1 MNDSMPIGSADNLKS
16 LHEILQRLNEEFPG
30 AMVDAL
36 TELERLDQQSTLSD
50 GQARLAAL
58 YHVSHTLGSSLNM
71 DDVLRETMDAVIRL
85 TGAERGFLM
94 LINGQTGDLEL
105 RAARN
110 FQREN
115 LEQEEMQVSRTI
127 IEEVVRSSTG
137 ILTTNAQTDER
148 YSDRESIQHY
158 ALRSILCLPLLV
170 RAEAIGVIYVD
181 NRIKSGAFNSQD
193 RELLEAFAAQA
204 AIALENARLYTQI
217 DTQLAARVA
226 ELETFERIDREL
238 NTSLDLERVLDLTLE
253 RALHNTG
260 SASGWIALVGEPG
273 EPVPI
278 VAGEGKGTLVELED
292 STLRTALV
300 EGQMTRTREA
310 DQHNRYRLV
319 APVRRE
325 GNTLA
330 LIGMRRENS
339 PHTAEEEAFLMRL
352 AEHAAVA
359 IDNTRL
365 YKAVRQADESKSQF
379 ISIVSHELKIP
390 MTSIRGYAD
399 LIRQGAA
406 GDVTDQQA
414 KFLNTIISS
423 VDRMADLV
431 SDLSDISRIDTG
443 RLRITLEPL
452 PLADLVRDT
461 TASMRPQFDA
471 KNQQL
476 QLELAEGLPMVMA
489 DHNRLIQVLTN
500 LMSNANKY
508 TPDGGLI
515 RIRTIGEEGQVRLSV
530 QDSGIGL
537 SAADQALL
545 FSQFFRSEEPE
556 VREQAGWGL
565 GLYVTRRLLD
575 LMGGGIGVKSEPGSG
590 STFWI
595 TLPISRGNDL

>member
-1 MNDSMPIGSADNLKS
+1 MNNPTAGGEHANTRALRA
-16 LHEILQRLNEEFPG
+16 ILQRLDNEHPG
-30 AMVDAL
+30 IMADAL
-36 TELERLDQQSTLSD
+36 QELGLLEEQLGLPD
-50 GQARLAAL
+50 GQQRLAAL
-58 YHVSHTLGSSLNM
+58 YRVSRTLGSSLNM
-71 DDVLRETMDAVIRL
+71 DDVISETMDAVINL

-94 LINGQTGDLEL
+94 LIDHQTGELEL

-110 FQREN
+110 IQREN
-115 LEQEEMQVSRTI
+115 LDREGMQVSRSI
-127 IEEVVRSSTG
+127 LQQVVRSGKG
-137 ILTTNAQTDER
+137 IITTNAQTDER
-148 YSDRESIQHY
+148 FSNRESIQHY

-170 RAEAIGVIYVD
+170 RAQAMGAIYVD
-181 NRIKSGAFNSQD
+181 NRIKAGAFNAED

-204 AIALENARLYTQI
+204 AIALENARLYTQV

-226 ELETFERIDREL
+226 ELEIFERIDREL
-238 NTSLDLERVLDLTLE
+238 NTGLDLERVLDITLE
-253 RALHNTG
+253 WALDSTA
-260 SASGWIALVGEPG
+260 SESGWIALIPETGEQAA
-273 EPVPI
+273 I
-278 VAGEGKGTLVELED
+278 VAGSEKGSLLDLED
-292 STLRTALV
+292 PMLRAV
-300 EGQMTRTREA
+300 VADGRPTRTQLSGEEPV
-310 DQHNRYRLV
+310 HLMV

-325 GNTLA
+325 GLTIA
-330 LIGMRRENS
+330 LIGVRRPS
-339 PHTAEEEAFLMRL
+339 LPHISEEEAFLMRL

-359 IDNTRL
+359 IENTRL

-406 GDVTDQQA
+406 GEINEQQS
-414 KFLNTIISS
+414 KFLNTIITN

-452 PLADLVRDT
+452 PLADLVRNT
-461 TASMRPQFDA
+461 TAALRPQFEA
-471 KNQQL
+471 KRQHL
-476 QLELAEGLPMVMA
+476 RFELGEGLPMVLA

-500 LMSNANKY
+500 IMSNANKY
-508 TPDGGLI
+508 TPDGGEITI
-515 RIRTIGEEGQVRLSV
+515 RAAKKDGQIRLSI

-537 SAADQALL
+537 SVEDQARL

-575 LMGGGIGVKSEPGSG
+575 LMGGSIGMRSELGVG

-595 TLPISRGNDL
+595 TLPTSGGANE